1 VPAVEAVSDV
11 AAGDLGELSIGAVVR
26 LAVGADVGRM
36 VAHDPIA
43 RLGHDVEG
51 VHQARVATRRLRS
64 HLATF
69 APVLRPAPVQ
79 RLSKELRWLGR
90 ALGLARDL
98 DVLADRFARTVDS
111 FEPLTKEDGL
121 VLLGV
126 MAVDRAAAAQAL
138 AGVLASRR
146 YRELLG
152 ELARTVAGP
161 PFLRSA
167 GLPAEEF
174 LAGAVASRLADLA
187 AAIGALSA
195 TPMDAQLHQVRI
207 IAKPARYV
215 AELSGPVLG
224 EDCARLA
231 RRLADLSDAL
241 GLLHDGARAN
251 EWLDEVGADP
261 LRAIAVVRIRAVEI
275 DRMNEARD
283 AWPRRWER
291 VRAAAAAMGMSGG
304 PEPRAG
310 ALDGRISSLR
320 S

>member
-1 VPAVEAVSDV
+1 VTSEAADS
-11 AAGDLGELSIGAVVR
+11 DLGGVSVGSVVR
-26 LAVGADVGRM
+26 LAVGADVGRLIS
-36 VAHDPIA
+36 HDPIA
-43 RLGHDVEG
+43 RLGRDTEG

-69 APVLRPAPVQ
+69 APVLRQERVR

-90 ALGLARDL
+90 ALGNARDL
-98 DVLADRFARTVDS
+98 DVLAERFSRTVAS
-111 FEPLTKEDGL
+111 FESLTREDGQ

-126 MAVDRAAAAQAL
+126 MAVDRAAAASEL

-146 YRELLG
+146 YRGLLG
-152 ELARTVAGP
+152 ELGRTVAEP

-174 LAGAVASRLADLA
+174 LEGAVAARLADLS
-187 AAIGALSA
+187 AAISSLSA
-195 TPMDAQLHQVRI
+195 SPMDTQLHQVRI

-215 AELSGPVLG
+215 AELAGPVLG
-224 EDCARLA
+224 DGCARLA
-231 RRLADLSDAL
+231 RRLADLCDEL

-261 LRAIAVVRIRAVEI
+261 LRALAVVRLRAVEI

-283 AWPRRWER
+283 GWPRRWER
-291 VRAAAAAMGMSGG
+291 VRAAAAALGFDD
-304 PEPRAG
+304 A
-310 ALDGRISSLR
+310 A
-320 S
+320 